1 VNEVRIRQRLAESL
15 RPATDSAPVVA
26 ATPLVP
32 VREIFRRFWPD
43 ARPYRGWLLVSLV
56 FIAAVP
62 AIATV
67 EIWLFKLL
75 VDEVLVPGELQ
86 ALYWLAAVY
95 VGLTI
100 LGGLVSFAD
109 EYLGAWI
116 GERFLLNLRSRLYS
130 HLLTLSDGP
139 ERRRLGDLLTR
150 LTGDVQ
156 AIESFVLSGVAGAL
170 SAVLQI
176 AFFTA
181 ALFYL
186 QWDLALVSLI
196 VAPFFMLVAAR
207 FSRLIKRASREK
219 RRRSGSLGA
228 VAEEGLSNAR
238 LVQAYNRQPD
248 ELERFRRENDGI
260 LSAELAATRLR
271 ALFSPVVDLI
281 ELAGVL
287 LVIGWG
293 TYALSEGRISLGGML
308 AFLAYLTMLYGPIQD
323 LSRLGTTI
331 YAAAA
336 AAERIIEVLDQEPVV
351 AERPG
356 ARRLGRASG
365 VVELD
370 GVSFRYPGAARPAL
384 DDVSFRVGPGETL
397 AIVGASGA
405 GKSTIAQLL
414 LRFYDPDRGSVS
426 LDGHDLRD
434 VTLESIRENVGSV
447 LQETLVFDRTV
458 RDNIAYGRPGASE
471 SEIVAAARAADAHE
485 FVTMLP
491 DGYDSVVGQK
501 GRRLSG
507 GQRQRL
513 AIARALL
520 RDAPVL
526 VLDEPWTGLDDES
539 TQRLL
544 EPLRRLMDG
553 RTTIVISH
561 SLVAVRDATEILVLE
576 RGRVVERGS
585 HDELVALGGRY
596 SRMVDRAVAREVEV
610 VAA

>member
-1 VNEVRIRQRLAESL
+1 MAPLVA
-15 RPATDSAPVVA
+15 AAPVA
-26 ATPLVP
+26 SI
-32 VREIFRRFWPD
+32 REIFRRFWPD
-43 ARPYRGWLLVSLV
+43 ARPYRRWLLVSLL

-95 VGLTI
+95 IGLTI
-100 LGGLVSFAD
+100 FGGVVSFAD

-116 GERFLLNLRSRLYS
+116 GERFLLNLRSRLYA
-130 HLLTLSDGP
+130 HLLTLSEGP
-139 ERRRLGDLLTR
+139 QRRRLGDLLTR
-150 LTGDVQ
+150 VTGDVQ
-156 AIESFVLSGVAGAL
+156 AIESFVLAGVASAL

-186 QWDLALVSLI
+186 QWDLALVSLV
-196 VAPFFMLVAAR
+196 VAPLFLLAAAR

-219 RRRSGSLGA
+219 RRRSGSLGV
-228 VAEEGLSNAR
+228 VAEEGLANAH
-238 LVQAYNRQPD
+238 LVQAYNRQAG
-248 ELERFRRENDGI
+248 ELERFRRESDGI

-281 ELAGVL
+281 ELAGAL

-293 TYALSEGRISLGGML
+293 TYALAEGRITLGGML

-336 AAERIIEVLDQEPVV
+336 AAERVIEVLDQQPVV
-351 AERPG
+351 RDAPDARP
-356 ARRLGRASG
+356 LSRAAG
-365 VVELD
+365 IVELD
-370 GVSFRYPGAARPAL
+370 GVTFGYPGTRRPAL
-384 DDVSFRVGPGETL
+384 ANVSLRVGPGETL

-414 LRFYDPDRGSVS
+414 LRFHDPDGGSLR

-434 VTLESIRENVGSV
+434 LTLESVRDNVGIL
-447 LQETLVFDRTV
+447 LQETLVFDATV
-458 RDNIAYGRPGASE
+458 RENIAYGRPGASE
-471 SEIVAAARAADAHE
+471 EEIVAAAKAADAHE
-485 FVTMLP
+485 FVTKLP
-491 DGYDSVVGQK
+491 DGYATTVGQR
-501 GRRLSG
+501 GRLLSG

-520 RDAPVL
+520 RDTPVL
-526 VLDEPWTGLDDES
+526 ILDEPTTGLDGDSAE
-539 TQRLL
+539 RLL
-544 EPLRRLMDG
+544 EPLRRLARG
-553 RTTIVISH
+553 RTTILISH
-561 SLVAVRDATEILVLE
+561 TLTTVRDATEIVVLDH
-576 RGRVVERGS
+576 GRVVERGS
-585 HDELVALGGRY
+585 HDELVALGRVYAGLL
-596 SRMVDRAVAREVEV
+596 MPH
-610 VAA
+610 VAARKPVAA